1 MEYTQSIRIK
11 KVLIDCV
18 LSFIG
23 FAAPTIGL
31 TFIIQPFM
39 AKSMLANDYGFF
51 LTVIS
56 VIRLFVNVGICTL
69 ANTRLLVQNK
79 YDRLHLCGDFNILF
93 SLISTLASIII
104 LCVMLIND
112 RPFCENF

>member
-1 MEYTQSIRIK
+1 MLRIMEYTQSIRIK

-56 VIRLFVNVGICTL
+56 VIRSVSYTHLDVYK
-69 ANTRLLVQNK
+69 RQLLYYLQDSQS
-79 YDRLHLCGDFNILF
+79 YYPSFYAAFN
-93 SLISTLASIII
+93 
-104 LCVMLIND
+104 
-112 RPFCENF
+112 E